1 MQRLVAG
8 DSDSESGAEAA
19 IRSMKRSEAHSS
31 HDDEGMMPKNGHP
44 RDALPSPTVGMAT
57 SAVDLR
63 KVSSRLRELLDKVE
77 NDDGDRESHRESE
90 DTARDNAKRRGFVE
104 DLHSQAERRG
114 EATKEILN
122 SMARGYEDDSTT
134 NFARPSRSSSMSSDA
149 LGDVTAYA
157 DLADSVDEY
166 TLESGSALNRL
177 RRSVVKARDDLT
189 QRTRGYSAS
198 PRADDG
204 AGKSDYILYTMNW
217 ERHGA
222 LKEDIGELEN
232 ELSTLDEA
240 VRRVCVLAAEKKEQK
255 NREFDSTRQA
265 TVEAEKCHHDAD
277 DAPAAL
283 IESVREQVTLK
294 TLERELMRITSHRA
308 AISAEDGLSHPHDNP
323 AALASRVENALQ
335 SEVDTLKET
344 LEALEQEIAAADEGC
359 TLSPHLGGEVQQRFT
374 REGIEEAT
382 RAANAEA
389 KTLRVELAHKNN
401 LVNVAGGILRILDER
416 MDLLAPL
423 HEALRGAAGTTYDE
437 VSTGVEGSALQ
448 KSGQGGLQE
457 TSLSDGEPESHSVML
472 MERLLAAEDNL
483 GKLVE
488 EREALLVTL
497 KQATEELDNARTVD
511 LGEPESGEEEVPPEM
526 DNQED
531 ASVVAAEVK
540 ELRRTLECYRQDIGE
555 LRNEW
560 HEAKARDERSQL
572 GNSIPRVKTIEFE
585 DAQVA
590 PKA

>member
-1 MQRLVAG
+1 MPRLVAG

-19 IRSMKRSEAHSS
+19 IRSMQRSEAHPS
-31 HDDEGMMPKNGHP
+31 HHDEGMMLKNGHP
-44 RDALPSPTVGMAT
+44 RNALPSPKVGVTT

-77 NDDGDRESHRESE
+77 NDNGDRDGHRESE

-122 SMARGYEDDSTT
+122 SMAREYEDDSTT
-134 NFARPSRSSSMSSDA
+134 NFARLSRSSSMSSDA

-189 QRTRGYSAS
+189 QRTRGYNAS

-204 AGKSDYILYTMNW
+204 TGKSAAMEKLFRSW

-240 VRRVCVLAAEKKEQK
+240 VRRVCVLAAEKEAQK
-255 NREFDSTRQA
+255 NRKFDSTRRA
-265 TVEAEKCHHDAD
+265 TVEAEKCHHDGD
-277 DAPAAL
+277 DGPAAL
-283 IESVREQVTLK
+283 IQSVREQVTLK

-308 AISAEDGLSHPHDNP
+308 EDGLSRPHDGP
-323 AALASRVENALQ
+323 AALARRVGNALQ

-359 TLSPHLGGEVQQRFT
+359 TLSTHIGGEGQQQFT
-374 REGIEEAT
+374 REGVEEAT
-382 RAANAEA
+382 RAASAEA
-389 KTLRVELAHKNN
+389 KTLRVELTHKNN
-401 LVNVAGGILRILDER
+401 LLNVAGGILRILDER

-423 HEALRGAAGTTYDE
+423 HETLRGTAGTTYD
-437 VSTGVEGSALQ
+437 
-448 KSGQGGLQE
+448 
-457 TSLSDGEPESHSVML
+457 
-472 MERLLAAEDNL
+472 
-483 GKLVE
+483 
-488 EREALLVTL
+488 
-497 KQATEELDNARTVD
+497 
-511 LGEPESGEEEVPPEM
+511 
-526 DNQED
+526 
-531 ASVVAAEVK
+531 
-540 ELRRTLECYRQDIGE
+540 
-555 LRNEW
+555 
-560 HEAKARDERSQL
+560 
-572 GNSIPRVKTIEFE
+572 
-585 DAQVA
+585 
-590 PKA
+590 

>member
-19 IRSMKRSEAHSS
+19 IRSMKRSEAHPS

-44 RDALPSPTVGMAT
+44 RNALPSPKVGATT

-104 DLHSQAERRG
+104 DLHSRAERRG

-204 AGKSDYILYTMNW
+204 AGKSAAMEKLF
-217 ERHGA
+217 R
-222 LKEDIGELEN
+222 ELEN

>member
-1 MQRLVAG
+1 MPRLVAG
-8 DSDSESGAEAA
+8 DSDSEGGAEAA

-44 RDALPSPTVGMAT
+44 RNALLSPTVEMST

-63 KVSSRLRELLDKVE
+63 KISSRLRELLDKVE

-104 DLHSQAERRG
+104 DLHSHAERRG

-134 NFARPSRSSSMSSDA
+134 NFARLSRSSSMSSDA

-189 QRTRGYSAS
+189 QRTRGYSAA
-198 PRADDG
+198 PRAEDG

-222 LKEDIGELEN
+222 LKEDLGELEN

-255 NREFDSTRQA
+255 NREFDYTRQA
-265 TVEAEKCHHDAD
+265 TVEAEKCHYGGD
-277 DAPAAL
+277 DGPDAL
-283 IESVREQVTLK
+283 IQSVREQVTLK
-294 TLERELMRITSHRA
+294 TLERELMRVTSHR
-308 AISAEDGLSHPHDNP
+308 AEDGLSRPHDGP
-323 AALASRVENALQ
+323 AALARSRVGNALQ
-335 SEVDTLKET
+335 SEVDTLRET
-344 LEALEQEIAAADEGC
+344 LEALEQEIAAAEEGC
-359 TLSPHLGGEVQQRFT
+359 TLSTHLGGEGQQQLT

-382 RAANAEA
+382 RAASAEA
-389 KTLRVELAHKNN
+389 KTLRVELTHKNN
-401 LVNVAGGILRILDER
+401 LLNVAGGILRILDER

-423 HEALRGAAGTTYDE
+423 HETLRGATGTTHEED
-437 VSTGVEGSALQ
+437 STGVDGSVLQ

-472 MERLLAAEDNL
+472 MERLLTAEDHL

-511 LGEPESGEEEVPPEM
+511 LREPESGEEVPPEM

-540 ELRRTLECYRQDIGE
+540 ELRRTLECYRQDIRE

-560 HEAKARDERSQL
+560 HETKARDERSQL
-572 GNSIPRVKTIEFE
+572 GQSIPRVKTIEFE
-585 DAQVA
+585 DAQVGF
-590 PKA
+590 KA